1 MAFFEPPPLPEPPER
16 PDVAA
21 KAWWHAPRNEL
32 GASSGLRLVVART
45 DDVAIALV
53 DAIAYSIGVDLVLV
67 AARRVPSADTTP
79 FEMRFGPFMSGMA
92 HGSELPPELL
102 RFGVQFADGR
112 KATSL
117 GAGLYGMA
125 GEEEPEGPLLL
136 QGSGGGADDRWE
148 FHFWLWPLPHRG
160 EPPLRGPLGRRATR
174 RPRVDRLCL
183 AARPASGLRSGDIP
197 ARWPSRRL
205 LTWVCCVPHR
215 PYGPLT

>member
-1 MAFFEPPPLPEPPER
+1 MAFFEPPPLPDPPER

-53 DAIAYSIGVDLVLV
+53 DAIAYSTGVDLVLV
-67 AARRVPSADTTP
+67 AARRVPRADAAP

-112 KATSL
+112 KATSV
-117 GAGLYGMA
+117 GVGPYGIA

-148 FHFWLWPLPHRG
+148 LHFWLWPLP
-160 EPPLRGPLGRRATR
+160 PPGPLAFVVEWPAEGIDLTR
-174 RPRVDRLCL
+174 LEVDS
-183 AARPASGLRSGDIP
+183 APIIEA
-197 ARWPSRRL
+197 SRRSEVL
-205 LTWVCCVPHR
+205 WAAAPPGDHGWTG
-215 PYGPLT
+215 YA